1 MKSKTFTLKKQK
13 PPFQQKAA
21 ESVTYCGE
29 LPYQHRGA
37 ITPTLYVWNKKHPAR
52 WVDRRD
58 LPGLLKAA
66 GADDLDSEWVRE
78 YKVRKLAQKEK
89 RDEKKKLE
97 QAQRAQ
103 SEEVEK

>member
-1 MKSKTFTLKKQK
+1 MRSKTFTPKQ
-13 PPFQQKAA
+13 PPAFRQRGA

-37 ITPTLYVWNKKHPAR
+37 ITPALYVWNSKHPTR

-66 GADDLDSEWVRE
+66 GAENLDSEWVRE
-78 YKVRKLAQKEK
+78 YKARKAAQKEK
-89 RDEKKKLE
+89 REAKKLE
-97 QAQRAQ
+97 SAPVAQ
-103 SEEVEK
+103 SEEVEQ